1 MLMKMKPLLVVAC
14 CSIFPAL
21 AASGANLMLD
31 FGGIAMPALDP
42 NLIRSAGHS
51 AGVIPNTETTWNT
64 ISSGTPGALTYS
76 DGSAAAGV
84 TLTMGAE
91 ASFNSGTVN
100 FDGTIGNTA
109 FAGSGGGV
117 AGFQSY
123 LTTNSIYGTT
133 NNAANTAHGRDGF
146 IAGGTGGAGF
156 AMGLRLD
163 GLAAGTYAVYLMARN
178 TSANGAAGPMSIYAQ
193 TGVSTDTSYA
203 FGTTPVTV
211 QANPVYTSGTGGTY
225 TGQYTTFIEGDNYA
239 RFEITLAENESLM
252 IAIDGSGAET
262 RGFLNSMQIV
272 AIPEPATAL
281 LGSLALLGFLRRRR

>member
-1 MLMKMKPLLVVAC
+1 MKNNPLLVM
-14 CSIFPAL
+14 AL
-21 AASGANLMLD
+21 CAMVPSLTASGANLMLD
-31 FGGIAMPALDP
+31 FGNIAMPVLDP
-42 NLIRSAGHS
+42 NLTRSPGHS
-51 AGVIPNTETTWNT
+51 AGVIQNTEVTWNT

-76 DGSAAAGV
+76 DGTAATGV

-117 AGFQSY
+117 AGYQSY

-133 NNAANTAHGRDGF
+133 NNAANTAHARDGF

-163 GLAAGTYAVYLMARN
+163 GLAAGTYAVFLTARN
-178 TSANGAAGPMSIYAQ
+178 TSANGAAGAMSIYTQ
-193 TGVSTDTSYA
+193 TGASTDTSYA
-203 FGTTPVTV
+203 FGTTPITI
-211 QANPVYTSGTGGTY
+211 QGNPVYTTGGSGTY
-225 TGQYTTFIEGDNYA
+225 TGQYTTFVEGDNYA
-239 RFEITLAENESLM
+239 RFEVTIAEDESLM

-262 RGFLNSMQIV
+262 RGFLNSMQVV
-272 AIPEPATAL
+272 AIPEPGSAL
-281 LGSLALLGFLRRRR
+281 LGSLALLGCLRRRR